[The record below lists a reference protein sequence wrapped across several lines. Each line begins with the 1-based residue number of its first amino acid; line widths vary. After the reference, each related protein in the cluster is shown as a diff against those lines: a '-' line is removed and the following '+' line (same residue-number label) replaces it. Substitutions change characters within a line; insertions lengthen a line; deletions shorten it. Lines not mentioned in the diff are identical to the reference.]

1 MADAFLET
9 GPAGAGV
16 TDVKSGMDGSGAPA
30 SPFTV
35 KLVDAETEDLIT
47 IGARLS
53 DGRKRPGEGNA
64 LSGGFSADDEPEGRL
79 TAEASFSARA
89 VLSNA
94 KTLLSDRHY
103 AVYVPTETLRAI
115 WDTFPE
121 LQDPTLEKTA
131 AEIRVNG
138 DVFSAEVEIYRGRSD
153 LPGDALLLYPKDDQG
168 VAKPFTWAFGLTQID
183 VVLHFGWEFRVPA
196 EKAHHVL
203 RCDPVMVLQPEGD
216 TARRFLAMADRVAEG
231 FPTWFAPAAPKTLVR
246 ESTAREFNGVL
257 EAAKTILA
265 AYERLLPWFRM
276 SPKTKTRSSQTLGSA
291 EQMRSFTAATAA
303 YIATHP
309 DELMESAVDTGVR
322 IGARAF
328 LPKRTLIDG
337 AMEDRDIP
345 ENRAVV
351 GFLMSVEQ
359 KLAEAFQI
367 ASGKVGPVGGA
378 GGAGGAVGGVTTPDT
393 QPPQPGAA
401 QRPARRRHFTQTEHG
416 RYVAGTALLEA
427 FAAHEPQTHF
437 TVVDAIRLGF
447 EVRRAG
453 RIRAALAGAFPFH
466 ARALPRM
473 PFPTP
478 VFERIGPYR
487 EVWHLMRA
495 WFKSGL
501 GGNAK
506 PAVATEVKEDFVLE
520 ALDTPRLYERLVVT
534 VLLDGIRS
542 AGLTLASV
550 DSIPWPTH
558 PVTSANR
565 WVFTGSAADGAD
577 ARVTLW
583 YEPAIYAPGDAD
595 RHGVEL
601 LRTTSWRLRPEGL
614 VPGIPR
620 AQLPLP
626 PHYAP
631 DVVILVE
638 TKEKDEGT
646 ADDWS
651 RTWLVGDAKLRR
663 PLKTVESEV
672 MRAMMKYG
680 VTTRPVRP
688 ADRME
693 CVRLMCAI
701 PERGFT
707 GMTLSDLAPAAG
719 PDVSVEVLTPDAL
732 STGLVERVHALLGAG
747 PVSGGWKAAT
757 AVGPTDAVRV

>member
-30 SPFTV
+30 SPFIV

-231 FPTWFAPAAPKTLVR
+231 FLTWFAPAAPKTLVR

-367 ASGKVGPVGGA
+367 ASGKVGPV

-583 YEPAIYAPGDAD
+583 YEPA
-595 RHGVEL
+595 
-601 LRTTSWRLRPEGL
+601 
-614 VPGIPR
+614 
-620 AQLPLP
+620 
-626 PHYAP
+626 
-631 DVVILVE
+631 
-638 TKEKDEGT
+638 
-646 ADDWS
+646 
-651 RTWLVGDAKLRR
+651 
-663 PLKTVESEV
+663 
-672 MRAMMKYG
+672 
-680 VTTRPVRP
+680 
-688 ADRME
+688 
-693 CVRLMCAI
+693 
-701 PERGFT
+701 
-707 GMTLSDLAPAAG
+707 
-719 PDVSVEVLTPDAL
+719 
-732 STGLVERVHALLGAG
+732 
-747 PVSGGWKAAT
+747 
-757 AVGPTDAVRV
+757 

>member
-16 TDVKSGMDGSGAPA
+16 TDVKIGMDGSGAPA

-265 AYERLLPWFRM
+265 A
-276 SPKTKTRSSQTLGSA
+276 
-291 EQMRSFTAATAA
+291 
-303 YIATHP
+303 
-309 DELMESAVDTGVR
+309 
-322 IGARAF
+322 
-328 LPKRTLIDG
+328 
-337 AMEDRDIP
+337 
-345 ENRAVV
+345 
-351 GFLMSVEQ
+351 
-359 KLAEAFQI
+359 
-367 ASGKVGPVGGA
+367 
-378 GGAGGAVGGVTTPDT
+378 
-393 QPPQPGAA
+393 
-401 QRPARRRHFTQTEHG
+401 
-416 RYVAGTALLEA
+416 
-427 FAAHEPQTHF
+427 
-437 TVVDAIRLGF
+437 
-447 EVRRAG
+447 
-453 RIRAALAGAFPFH
+453 
-466 ARALPRM
+466 
-473 PFPTP
+473 
-478 VFERIGPYR
+478 
-487 EVWHLMRA
+487 
-495 WFKSGL
+495 
-501 GGNAK
+501 
-506 PAVATEVKEDFVLE
+506 
-520 ALDTPRLYERLVVT
+520 
-534 VLLDGIRS
+534 
-542 AGLTLASV
+542 
-550 DSIPWPTH
+550 
-558 PVTSANR
+558 
-565 WVFTGSAADGAD
+565 
-577 ARVTLW
+577 
-583 YEPAIYAPGDAD
+583 
-595 RHGVEL
+595 
-601 LRTTSWRLRPEGL
+601 
-614 VPGIPR
+614 
-620 AQLPLP
+620 
-626 PHYAP
+626 
-631 DVVILVE
+631 
-638 TKEKDEGT
+638 
-646 ADDWS
+646 
-651 RTWLVGDAKLRR
+651 
-663 PLKTVESEV
+663 
-672 MRAMMKYG
+672 
-680 VTTRPVRP
+680 
-688 ADRME
+688 
-693 CVRLMCAI
+693 
-701 PERGFT
+701 
-707 GMTLSDLAPAAG
+707 
-719 PDVSVEVLTPDAL
+719 
-732 STGLVERVHALLGAG
+732 
-747 PVSGGWKAAT
+747 
-757 AVGPTDAVRV
+757 